1 MEVATVDECDLD
13 RRTPQ
18 LRNRLEAAESSA
30 DDDDAVLAGIR
41 GARSAHDSLSIFV
54 RLLLAAAPHNVCLG
68 VGRLYTGES
77 VGEPGVGRV
86 DQRIVLKR

>member
-41 GARSAHDSLSIFV
+41 GALGAHDSLSIFV
-54 RLLLAAAPHNVCLG
+54 RLLLAAAPHDAYLR
-68 VGRLYTGES
+68 VGRLYPCES
-77 VGEPGVGRV
+77 VGETGVGRV